1 MDNSNIAKSSQEQAV
16 AAWINY
22 RFVLRMQDLA
32 KRLAD
37 QDLNLDAAMAELK
50 KFEVFISDP
59 FHILGSPLQ
68 KHGEIAE
75 HAQVRFHNAE
85 DLIEGRVARHDI
97 DSVPRLD
104 KADYLRNGHMV
115 QSKFYMGEAGTLR
128 AITTH
133 LKTYPTFLADGGEY
147 DIPKS
152 QFEYLINIYRNG
164 ESGTIT
170 ETSDAKMYDVI
181 KDWESINKVKFPDV
195 VKPSLLDYDQVQLD
209 TAPISLQTE
218 QDKIQSRDHELRE
231 QVRQDNRPTTQDA
244 IKVTTVSI
252 ALEAGTAFAIAVYQK
267 RKTGKKLLEFSSED
281 WYEISKATGIG
292 GIKGAVRGSAVFY
305 LTNYTEIAAPMA
317 NAMVTATLGMM
328 AEAYK
333 LQQRKTTPE
342 DFILSCETIC
352 LDVSISALSSVI
364 GQVAIPIPV
373 LGSIIGNTV
382 GLFMENIAKSYLSAK
397 EEQLICAYK
406 KSIQEHRG
414 QLSTDHAQFM
424 KDTLD
429 QLNAYEEMAALAFD
443 ENPTIRLSSAQN
455 RAVMLGVPK
464 EQLLSIEDFKIML
477 TRTEPINL

>member
-50 KFEVFISDP
+50 KFEMFISDP

-75 HAQVRFHNAE
+75 HAQVRFLNAE
-85 DLIEGRVARHDI
+85 DLIEGQAARYDI

-104 KADYLRNGHMV
+104 KADYLLNGRMV
-115 QSKFYMGEAGTLR
+115 QSKFYLGEAGTLR
-128 AITTH
+128 AIKTH
-133 LKTYPTFLADGGEY
+133 LNTYPTFLADGGEY
-147 DIPKS
+147 DIPRS

-170 ETSDAKMYDVI
+170 EVSDAKMYNVL
-181 KDWESINKVKFPDV
+181 KDWELKNNVKFPDV
-195 VKPSLLDYDQVQLD
+195 VKPSRFDYDQVQLD
-209 TAPISLQTE
+209 TAPITLQTQ
-218 QDKIQSRDHELRE
+218 QDKIQSRDQELRE

-333 LQQRKTTPE
+333 LQQRKTTLE

-406 KSIQEHRG
+406 KSVQEYKA
-414 QLSTDHAQFM
+414 QLSAECVQFM
-424 KDTLD
+424 EET
-429 QLNAYEEMAALAFD
+429 QNRLNAYEEMAALAFD

-464 EQLLSIEDFKIML
+464 EQLLSIEDFKKML
-477 TRTEPINL
+477 DCKEPIIL